1 MINIKFRDIDPDTG
15 NVSQEKTVATCE
27 SPDVAKVIVKALSKW
42 QSSEP
47 NREFFSI
54 NAENTVQHKPVSA
67 KTPAE
72 LEEEV
77 RAKAMSTSPSPMPRN
92 NGYTPFGSG
101 EMKY

>member
-1 MINIKFRDIDPDTG
+1 MIQIKFRDIDPDTG

-27 SPDVAKVIVKALSKW
+27 AAEIAKVIVKALNKW

-54 NAENTVQHKPVSA
+54 NAENTVQHKSSDA
-67 KTPAE
+67 KTPSE

-101 EMKY
+101 EMKF

>member
-1 MINIKFRDIDPDTG
+1 MIHIKFRDIDPDTG
-15 NVSQEKTVATCE
+15 NVSQEKVIATCE
-27 SPDVAKVIVKALSKW
+27 NPEVAKVIVKALSKW

-47 NREFFSI
+47 NREIFSI
-54 NAENTVQHKPVSA
+54 NAENTTQHKTSSN
-67 KTPAE
+67 KTAAE

-101 EMKY
+101 EMKF